1 MKIIENFVIIFFEL
15 TISWMIFTFFPI
27 FNDFSWPQNKRLK
40 KQTRF
45 LFWFELLFNSVV
57 VVVVHVLTKKQPF
70 FLFFFFFLFWLKNKK
85 IDRIEINRKNFKK
98 GNCFHTQTNTQTHYR
113 FNFLWQSF
121 SKTSVFFSKF
131 RLFFENFE
139 SFYSTFFHQLSKSQ

>member
-1 MKIIENFVIIFFEL
+1 MKIIENSLIIFFEL

-70 FLFFFFFLFWLKNKK
+70 FLFFFFFLFCLKNKK

-121 SKTSVFFSKF
+121 SSTSVFLVNFDCFSKI
-131 RLFFENFE
+131 
-139 SFYSTFFHQLSKSQ
+139 SKAFTRRFSPIE